1 MKATR
6 LVSGFAL
13 AMALGV
19 SSLAFAQT
27 PPPGYK
33 PSVPARLTE
42 AQQAAEAKK
51 ATKKNA
57 ASTGELNK
65 IEAEKTKALNDVQ
78 RPPAGYRPSIAA
90 PVVTDMPAASMTAPA
105 PAAAVPAPYDR
116 DAAPTRAAATESL
129 QSALAKAYNFNPD
142 LKSFRS
148 RLRATDEQVPQAYAG
163 WLPSAALGYSYGY
176 DRSRTGNARPEG
188 VHPETKTATVTQ
200 PVFNGGETIARTD
213 RAYSAIDAGRAQ
225 LAAQEQEVLLD
236 AVKAYIEVVRTKDVL
251 QLSTNNE
258 EVLKEQLGATKERF
272 DLGET
277 TRTDVAQSEA
287 RLARANSD
295 KIRAEGNYRVARAN
309 YVRIIGE
316 EPKVGEMPKKLPP
329 IPKSLEQAL
338 VIGVDANPSL
348 KQAEHNVKVADSD
361 IDIAKSAVLPD
372 VNLRGQ
378 MSDQEDLT
386 TNRGRSVDETTVT
399 VNVNVP
405 LYQGGGEHSRIRAAK
420 RTVEQRNEEYQE
432 ARNRTVE
439 DITKTWRDVETARAS
454 IVANKAAVDGAE
466 VALEGVR
473 QEADVGSRTTLDV
486 LDAEQELFVA
496 RVNLVTA
503 QANEVT
509 AVFSHLNALGQLNA
523 QNLGLPVEIYDPV
536 KHQKHVKY
544 WLLGW

>member
-33 PSVPARLTE
+33 PSVPAGRMTE
-42 AQQAAEAKK
+42 AQQAAQDKKAKK
-51 ATKKNA
+51 STKAAPAAPAVNA
-57 ASTGELNK
+57 AE
-65 IEAEKTKALNDVQ
+65 IEKTKELNSIQ
-78 RPPAGYRPSIAA
+78 RPPAGYKPS
-90 PVVTDMPAASMTAPA
+90 VPA
-105 PAAAVPAPYDR
+105 PAATATIPSDAKPNR
-116 DAAPTRAAATESL
+116 DVMSPRPTMGVESL
-129 QSALAKAYNFNPD
+129 QAALAKAYNFNPD

-176 DRSRTGNARPEG
+176 DRERSGAGRPDN
-188 VHPETKTATVTQ
+188 VHPQARTATVTQ
-200 PVFNGGETIARTD
+200 PIFNGGETIARTD
-213 RAYSAIDAGRAQ
+213 RAYSAVDAGRAQ
-225 LAAQEQEVLLD
+225 LFAQEQEVLLD

-251 QLSTNNE
+251 ELSTNNE
-258 EVLKEQLGATKERF
+258 QVLKEQLDATKERF

-287 RLARANSD
+287 RLARASSD

-316 EPKVGEMPKKLPP
+316 EPKTVEMPKKLPP
-329 IPKSLEQAL
+329 MPKSLDQAL
-338 VIGVDANPSL
+338 VIGVGANPSL
-348 KQAEHNVKVADSD
+348 KQAEYNKSVADSD
-361 IDIAKSAVLPD
+361 VDIAKSVLLPD
-372 VNLRGQ
+372 VSARGQ
-378 MSDQEDLT
+378 MSDQDDLT
-386 TNRGRSVDETTVT
+386 VNRGRSVDETSITL
-399 VNVNVP
+399 NVNVP
-405 LYQGGGEHSRIRAAK
+405 LFQGGGEHSRIRAAK
-420 RTVEQRNEEYQE
+420 RTVEQRNEEYEE

-454 IVANKAAVDGAE
+454 IVANTATVQSAE
-466 VALEGVR
+466 VALEGVK

-486 LDAEQELFVA
+486 LDAEQELFVS

-503 QANEVT
+503 QASEVT
-509 AVFSHLNALGQLNA
+509 AVFSHLNALGQLSA
-523 QNLGLPVEIYDPV
+523 QNLGLNVEIYDPT